1 MSKIFYYELKRFV
14 LSRIFL
20 GMFLINGIYAWFVLA
35 TDIIIG
41 IAYTAPFSG
50 WSYCTYLGKTMPI
63 AVITVL
69 LMLAGSYSKKQK
81 QVEILTCA
89 TPVTAS
95 CQMLIRAATIGVCFA
110 LICILEMLAALLFFV
125 CFFQFDGFEVYLV
138 PSLLII
144 LPCFVFFIG
153 LGLLLGRLH
162 QSLIYVLILATFVV
176 GFFNIGIKNAF
187 DLFGAGY
194 FSSYPLT
201 LPVGNSGEPDFVVRF
216 AFIAARIVYLGIGTI
231 CIYISILL
239 SKRKSRQ
246 A

>member
-1 MSKIFYYELKRFV
+1 
-14 LSRIFL
+14 
-20 GMFLINGIYAWFVLA
+20 MFLINGIYAWFVLA
-35 TDIIIG
+35 TDVIVG

-50 WSYCTYLGKTMPI
+50 WSYCAYLGKTMSI
-63 AVITVL
+63 AVITAL

-95 CQMLIRAATIGVCFA
+95 CQMLIRVAAIGVCFA
-110 LICILEMLAALLFFV
+110 LICIMEMLAALFFFV
-125 CFFQFDGFEVYLV
+125 CFFQFNGFGAYIV
-138 PSLLII
+138 PSLLMI

-162 QSLIYVLILATFVV
+162 QSLVYVLILAAFAV
-176 GFFNIGIKNAF
+176 GFFNIGIENAF

-201 LPVGNSGEPDFVVRF
+201 LPVGNSKEPDFVFSF
-216 AFIAARIVYLGIGTI
+216 AFLAARIAYFGIGTA
-231 CIYISILL
+231 CIYISTML
-239 SKRKSRQ
+239 SGRKSRQ